1 MKTAKSKPAPR
12 RAYTSGGVNRRSY
25 KQYCALAHTLDLVG
39 ERWTLLLLRPLIAGS
54 MRFKDL
60 LEDHPGIGTNL
71 LAARLKRLEREGIV
85 RRVKLPPPAGSTVY
99 ELTERGRALEPAMV
113 ALTKWGRR
121 SLGLPRRGMLYRPSW
136 SVLAMKSTF
145 RPEAAQGV
153 RETYE
158 YRIDDEVFHV
168 RVEDGTMEAAQGP
181 GWRPAFVF
189 TSDTQTFLR
198 VGTGQLNSEEAIRT
212 GALKLGGSTEAL
224 QRSFEIFG
232 AAPEEAKE
240 ALKVAAG
247 KRKES
252 R

>member
-1 MKTAKSKPAPR
+1 
-12 RAYTSGGVNRRSY
+12 
-25 KQYCALAHTLDLVG
+25 
-39 ERWTLLLLRPLIAGS
+39 
-54 MRFKDL
+54 
-60 LEDHPGIGTNL
+60 
-71 LAARLKRLEREGIV
+71 
-85 RRVKLPPPAGSTVY
+85 
-99 ELTERGRALEPAMV
+99 
-113 ALTKWGRR
+113 
-121 SLGLPRRGMLYRPSW
+121 
-136 SVLAMKSTF
+136 MKSTF

-212 GALKLGGSTEAL
+212 GALKLEGSMEAL

-232 AAPEEAKE
+232 AAPGEAKE
-240 ALKVAAG
+240 APKVAAG